1 MTLVD
6 AETGEI
12 IETLDVHSSG
22 YSGLVHHLA
31 NRYPMMKA
39 AGLDEMA
46 LDIAAHGQREPIWLD
61 IEGHLID
68 GRNRLEACRLA
79 GVSPRFKVY
88 EGDDIEA
95 FIVSKNEHRRDLSA
109 KERQEI
115 RRARAAELRGQGM
128 STRAIAEELEVS
140 HTTVENDLARKVATD
155 LPSEEPTRVV
165 GKDGKT
171 YSPIKRQWT
180 EVEALNFL
188 DKYEDAGPAGKAMIA
203 QGYGLT
209 KRSAEATA
217 VYLRKKFG
225 VPAKQGVVAA
235 NERRDRIRDL
245 ASTSMSSEQIGAE
258 VGLTATTVRL
268 YARDMGIEIAA
279 DKVVAKTRRID
290 ANRVVQALVD
300 KASYD
305 IKSDSALAAVNLADL
320 DPDRLEGWISSLA
333 DSITSL
339 TTLKKRLKELT
350 R

>member
-1 MTLVD
+1 MTLVN

-128 STRAIAEELEVS
+128 STRAIAEELEVH
-140 HTTVENDLARKVATD
+140 HTTVMDDLKVVDQTPPSSVVGSDGKEYRAKKRLSWTPADAQEFLERYHNLRTVDDRLALAADMGLAVNSLSTTAANCRKVIGSTA
-155 LPSEEPTRVV
+155 PAVVSKAERVAQISE
-165 GKDGKT
+165 
-171 YSPIKRQWT
+171 
-180 EVEALNFL
+180 L
-188 DKYEDAGPAGKAMIA
+188 
-203 QGYGLT
+203 
-209 KRSAEATA
+209 
-217 VYLRKKFG
+217 
-225 VPAKQGVVAA
+225 
-235 NERRDRIRDL
+235 
-245 ASTSMSSEQIGAE
+245 STSSLTASQIGAQIGIDE
-258 VGLTATTVRL
+258 RTVRN
-268 YARDMGIEIAA
+268 YANEAGITIQAE
-279 DKVVAKTRRID
+279 KVVGRARRLDPDRIVQSIVE
-290 ANRVVQALVD
+290 RVA
-300 KASYD
+300 YD
-305 IKSDSALAAVNLADL
+305 IKSDSALSAVDLADL

>member
-12 IETLDVHSSG
+12 IETLDVHQAG
-22 YSGLVHHLA
+22 YSGLVHHFA

-39 AGLDEMA
+39 AALDEMA

-128 STRAIAEELEVS
+128 STRAIAEELEVDAK
-140 HTTVENDLARKVATD
+140 TVREDLCVGVGTDSPPPPVKVTGKDSKSYRASAGRKWTDEQAREFLARYHD
-155 LPSEEPTRVV
+155 LSTVDDRMKLADDFGLAVSGLGSRAADFRRQLSTPPPPTR
-165 GKDGKT
+165 
-171 YSPIKRQWT
+171 
-180 EVEALNFL
+180 A
-188 DKYEDAGPAGKAMIA
+188 DKIE
-203 QGYGLT
+203 Q
-209 KRSAEATA
+209 
-217 VYLRKKFG
+217 
-225 VPAKQGVVAA
+225 
-235 NERRDRIRDL
+235 IREL
-245 ASTSMSSEQIGAE
+245 STSSLTASQIAAE
-258 VGLTATTVRL
+258 VGLTEPTVRT
-268 YARDMGIEIAA
+268 YAKEAGITIHA
-279 DKVVAKTRRID
+279 DKVMGKSRRLD
-290 ANRVVQALVD
+290 PNRVLQATVERV
-300 KASYD
+300 AYD
-305 IKSDSALAAVNLADL
+305 IRSDSALAAIDLADL
-320 DPDRLEGWISSLA
+320 DPGRLEGWISSLA